1 MGTLAAV
8 GQAAKAA
15 TDTNDE
21 HLYAILAFGVVVLAI
36 FSSIYFVRR
45 NINVTFA
52 RLFGLAVVAVL
63 GVALAFADL
72 TDGARTAAFTL
83 LGAIA
88 GYLAGAKA
96 STHVTEGGDDADGDS
111 GTGAGAPSKSA
122 GKRAGPRVQMRR
134 ETVL

>member
-1 MGTLAAV
+1 MGTLAAAV
-8 GQAAKAA
+8 GQAAKTA

-21 HLYAILAFGVVVLAI
+21 RLYAILAFGVVVLAI

-63 GVALAFADL
+63 GVALAFTDL
-72 TDGARTAAFTL
+72 TDAARTAAFTL

-96 STHVTEGGDDADGDS
+96 STHVTEGDGDADDA
-111 GTGAGAPSKSA
+111 GTGGSTPSKTL
-122 GKRAGPRVQMRR
+122 GKRTTPRLQVRR